1 MVKKHSLQEFQLQD
15 FLLSQQHKP
24 CQMSLGMPS
33 DKLLEMLET
42 LEMFPMYLEMLSLTV
57 SHLETDLEMVFWMDS
72 DVRTRILIRVALLK
86 KPKWRKQMKMID
98 LSLRNIGKYMP
109 YGTYVPLDTPSI
121 SLYTLVQFWKTQKPF
136 FEPISSESLKILPMC
151 GSKFPRFQWFFRMGK
166 ENGQIEEIEN
176 GKSEDEIEIE
186 SDMPCKVEPTEVETI
201 QEISKV
207 SHSWVI

>member
-24 CQMSLGMPS
+24 CQTSLEMPN

-57 SHLETDLEMVFWMDS
+57 LHLETDLEMVSWMDS
-72 DVRTRILIRVALLK
+72 DVRTRIPIRVALLK

>member
-24 CQMSLGMPS
+24 CQTSLEMPN

-57 SHLETDLEMVFWMDS
+57 LHLETDLEMVFWMDS

-86 KPKWRKQMKMID
+86 KPNWRKQMKMID

-121 SLYTLVQFWKTQKPF
+121 SLYTLVQF
-136 FEPISSESLKILPMC
+136 
-151 GSKFPRFQWFFRMGK
+151 
-166 ENGQIEEIEN
+166 
-176 GKSEDEIEIE
+176 
-186 SDMPCKVEPTEVETI
+186 
-201 QEISKV
+201 
-207 SHSWVI
+207 